1 MQKTARRNSSS
12 VELANALRPTITRL
26 ARRLRQQ
33 DHSGLGPTTTAALGS
48 IKKHGGPTHG
58 ELASIEQ
65 VAPPTITAVVGKL
78 ESLGLVTR
86 EIGVRVTLGAGTRQ
100 VLGLIVGQGLRLTMT
115 GVVIGLVLAA
125 FGTPLT
131 RSLLFN
137 ISPFDPFSFIAV
149 SLLLVAVAL
158 MASYIPA
165 RRAMKVD
172 PVVALRQE

>member
-86 EIGVRVTLGAGTRQ
+86 EIATTDRRVTRIRITAAGLEQLDEVRSRRTSWLASQLASLTDDERRRLADAADVLAKLVDVAEAGT
-100 VLGLIVGQGLRLTMT
+100 
-115 GVVIGLVLAA
+115 
-125 FGTPLT
+125 
-131 RSLLFN
+131 
-137 ISPFDPFSFIAV
+137 
-149 SLLLVAVAL
+149 
-158 MASYIPA
+158 
-165 RRAMKVD
+165 
-172 PVVALRQE
+172 